1 MKNKPDGLFFN
12 RQFCDEAQ
20 NCWDRSGLSVERFGM
35 EEKMKNGI
43 KYERIWAEVDLDAI
57 RENAEHMV
65 EGTGSGTKLIAV
77 VKMDGYG
84 HGAVPIAH
92 ELEDMRRV
100 YGFAVATVEEALI
113 LRGSGIRKPILV
125 LGYAFPD
132 TYEKLAREDIRP
144 TVFREDMLP
153 QLSEAAAACGRPF
166 RIHIK
171 VDTGMNRIGIR
182 PDDTGLAFV
191 KKCMETPGLEIE
203 GIFTHFARADEADK
217 TAAKAQLSSFLAF
230 CRRAQEELGLPS
242 LMRHCANSAGILEM
256 PEASLD
262 AVRAGIILY
271 GLWPS
276 DEMRRDTVPLRPAL
290 SLYSRIIFIKTV
302 KAGEQ
307 ISYGGTFTAKEDMR
321 VATVPAG
328 YGDGYP
334 RSLSGKGY
342 VLIAGKRAPILGRIC
357 MDQFMVD
364 VTHITEAKENSLVTL
379 IGTDGKE
386 RICME
391 QLGDLSGR
399 FNYELACC
407 LNRRVPRVYKKA
419 GKTVYT
425 RDNFRDFS

>member
-1 MKNKPDGLFFN
+1 M
-12 RQFCDEAQ
+12 
-20 NCWDRSGLSVERFGM
+20 
-35 EEKMKNGI
+35 

-57 RENAEHMV
+57 HENVEHMMANV
-65 EGTGSGTKLIAV
+65 SAGVKLIAV

-92 ELEDMRRV
+92 ELEDMPCL
-100 YGFAVATVEEALI
+100 YWFAVATVEEALI
-113 LRGSGIRKPILV
+113 LRGSGIRKPVLV

-153 QLSEAAAACGRPF
+153 QLSQAAAVSGRPF
-166 RIHIK
+166 KIHIK

-182 PDDTGLAFV
+182 PDDAGLSFV

-217 TAAKAQLSSFLAF
+217 SHAEAQLSSFLSF
-230 CRRAQEELGLPS
+230 CKRIEKELGIRIP
-242 LMRHCANSAGILEM
+242 MRHCANSAGIVEM
-256 PEASLD
+256 PQSGLD

-276 DEMRRDTVPLRPAL
+276 DEVKRDIVSLRPAL
-290 SLYSRIIFIKTV
+290 SLYSRIIFIKEV

-321 VATVPAG
+321 VATVPVG

-334 RSLSGKGY
+334 RSLSGQGY
-342 VLIAGKRAPILGRIC
+342 VLIAGKRAPILGRVC

-364 VTHITEAKENSLVTL
+364 VTHIPEAEENGLVTL
-379 IGTDGKE
+379 IGTDGVE
-386 RICME
+386 SISME
-391 QLGDLSGR
+391 LLGDLSGR

-407 LNRRVPRVYKKA
+407 LNRRVPRVYKKD

-425 RDNFRDFS
+425 KDNFRDFS